1 MCYGTIEIW
10 SITHGTILRTSY
22 LMENELFDFENI
34 DWVYI
39 AAAIVFVKWL
49 SSSPRVFLFCA
60 AFIKFAFAAEVSK
73 VQRKHFGNIIDCE
86 RLDNKHIMEQRS
98 NRKAEKRSS

>member
-39 AAAIVFVKWL
+39 AAAIVFVKWI
-49 SSSPRVFLFCA
+49 SSSCHPFCA

-73 VQRKHFGNIIDCE
+73 VQRKHSIARD
-86 RLDNKHIMEQRS
+86 
-98 NRKAEKRSS
+98 